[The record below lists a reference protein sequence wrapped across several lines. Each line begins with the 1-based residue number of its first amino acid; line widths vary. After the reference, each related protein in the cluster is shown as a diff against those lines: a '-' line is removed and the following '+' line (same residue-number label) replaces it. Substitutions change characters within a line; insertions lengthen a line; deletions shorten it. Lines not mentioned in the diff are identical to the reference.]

1 MTWLDGITNSMDM
14 YHSVSSTGS
23 SHHCTQVQKI
33 MRHIVDAINYSVLD
47 HSKCNFLLLIAT
59 VYEYSLHLIF
69 IQTTQT
75 IKAFHSSILLK
86 RLTILDSSLTY
97 SFRSSCL
104 LTLPFFFSVF
114 VTSWFYLPVQ
124 EFPTPTAL
132 CLSVISTV

>member
-1 MTWLDGITNSMDM
+1 M
-14 YHSVSSTGS
+14 SSTGS

-97 SFRSSCL
+97 CFRSSCL
-104 LTLPFFFSVF
+104 LTLPFFFQSLLLPGFICQSRNSQLPLPFVF
-114 VTSWFYLPVQ
+114 QLYPLFKIHSKSLEKDFG
-124 EFPTPTAL
+124 
-132 CLSVISTV
+132 IR